1 MDLPDPDFHL
11 HPLYVVALTVYFLAL
26 LGVGIYF
33 SRKQR
38 SEEMYFLAGR
48 KMPWFLA
55 GISVLATLL
64 STISYLSLPGEM
76 IKNGVGFFYGFIGL
90 ALVIPI
96 VNYIIIPALMRLP
109 VTTVYDFFERRF
121 GLSTRVLSAIVFI
134 VMRLTWIGIITY
146 TASFAVSEMTGWDV
160 AWIAVG
166 VGVVTLFYTTTG
178 GMTAVVWCD
187 FAQFV
192 LLFGGAIFIPVY
204 IGFQTDAGP
213 VEWWDTFSQ
222 AGRSEVVFFSFDP
235 EVRITVVG
243 MILVILLW
251 NLSTH
256 SADQVAAQRYLS
268 TPSAGAARRSMWVYS
283 VTNLFL
289 SALLALCGLALFFF
303 YFREGGLPVE
313 AFAKEI
319 REDADGV
326 LPRFIVQE
334 LPAGHSGLML
344 AAILAAA
351 MSSLSSGIHSIS
363 TVAVNDFFNR
373 FRSGGSQDPRP
384 RIAQLIALAAGAIAI
399 LLAIWLEILI
409 RNMKEWNLIDLIER
423 VNHLFVAPLGALFLI
438 GVLLRRVSEVPA
450 LIGFAAGVLT
460 SFLVSFSEPIFDE
473 PIAWTWIMPAAFVV
487 TIVVAFATG
496 PFFPPPAPSKL
507 AAVSPSTAAEE
518 FDNVEE

>member
-1 MDLPDPDFHL
+1 MDLPPTDFHL
-11 HPLYVVALTVYFLAL
+11 RPLDIVALATYLIAL
-26 LGVGIYF
+26 FGVGIYF

-64 STISYLSLPGEM
+64 STLSYLSLPGEM
-76 IKNGVGFFYGFIGL
+76 IRNGVGFFYGFIGL

-96 VNYIIIPALMRLP
+96 VNYIVIPALMRLP

-121 GLSTRVLSAIVFI
+121 GLSTRVMTAVVFI

-160 AWIAVG
+160 TWIAVG
-166 VGVVTLFYTTTG
+166 VGIVTLFYTTTG

-192 LLFGGAIFIPVY
+192 LLFGGAIFIPIY
-204 IGFQTDAGP
+204 IGFQTQASP
-213 VEWWDTFSQ
+213 VEWWETFEQ
-222 AGRSEVVFFSFDP
+222 AGRSETIFFSFDP
-235 EVRITVVG
+235 QVRLTVVG

-268 TPSAGAARRSMWVYS
+268 TPSPDAARRSMWVYS
-283 VTNLFL
+283 IANVGL
-289 SALLALCGLALFFF
+289 SCLLALCGLALFYF
-303 YFREGGLPVE
+303 YFRQSTSPIET
-313 AFAKEI
+313 FATEI
-319 REDADGV
+319 RKDADSY
-326 LPRFIVQE
+326 LPKFIATQ
-334 LPAGHSGLML
+334 LPAGLSGLML

-363 TVAVNDFFNR
+363 TVVVNDFFNR
-373 FRSGGSQDPRP
+373 FRSHESSGPRP
-384 RIAQLIALAAGAIAI
+384 LLAQLMALVSGAAAIFLAIAFDVV
-399 LLAIWLEILI
+399 
-409 RNMKEWNLIDLIER
+409 RKNMSEWNLLDLIER

-438 GVLLRRVSEVPA
+438 GVLLRRVSEIPS

-460 SFLVSFSEPIFDE
+460 SFLVSFSETIFDYE
-473 PIAWTWIMPAAFVV
+473 ISFTWIMPAAFVV
-487 TIVVAFATG
+487 TIVVAFVAG
-496 PFFPPPAPSKL
+496 HAFPPPTPSKI
-507 AAVSPSTAAEE
+507 AAVSSDATPEE
-518 FDNVEE
+518 SDYV